1 MIKLF
6 QNEMEVND
14 MKKSSII
21 LISII
26 AIVVIIAIFLVG
38 SYNGL
43 VSKSEAVDKSFSN
56 LDVML
61 ERRADLIPNLVS
73 TVKGYTTHET
83 EIINSITDARTK
95 LMNANSVEEKSN
107 ANNELTSSL
116 NALMVVVEN
125 YPDLKSSQ
133 NFIQLSDE
141 LSGTENRIAVARKDY
156 NDAVKDYNLK
166 VKTFPGNILAG
177 MFGFE
182 QKQYFEAKESSREV
196 PSVNFE

>member
-1 MIKLF
+1 
-6 QNEMEVND
+6 
-14 MKKSSII
+14 MKKSNII
-21 LISII
+21 LITVIAII
-26 AIVVIIAIFLVG
+26 AIIVMFLVG

-43 VSKSEAVDKSFSN
+43 VSKSEAVDTELSN

-61 ERRADLIPNLVS
+61 QRRADLIPNLVN

-83 EIINSITDARTK
+83 EIINSITDAREK
-95 LMNANSVEEKSN
+95 LIKANSLEEKSN

-141 LSGTENRIAVARKDY
+141 
-156 NDAVKDYNLK
+156 
-166 VKTFPGNILAG
+166 
-177 MFGFE
+177 
-182 QKQYFEAKESSREV
+182 
-196 PSVNFE
+196 

>member
-1 MIKLF
+1 MLF
-6 QNEMEVND
+6 RS
-14 MKKSSII
+14 MKKSNII
-21 LISII
+21 LITVIAII
-26 AIVVIIAIFLVG
+26 AIIVMFLVG

-43 VSKSEAVDKSFSN
+43 VSKSEAVDTELSN

-61 ERRADLIPNLVS
+61 QRRADLIPNLVN

-83 EIINSITDARTK
+83 EIINSITDAREK
-95 LMNANSVEEKSN
+95 LINANSLEEKSN

-141 LSGTENRIAVARKDY
+141 LAGTENRVAVARRDY
-156 NDAVKDYNLK
+156 NSAVKNYNLK
-166 VKTFPGNILAG
+166 VKTFPGNILA
-177 MFGFE
+177 
-182 QKQYFEAKESSREV
+182 RNV
-196 PSVNFE
+196 WI

>member
-1 MIKLF
+1 
-6 QNEMEVND
+6 
-14 MKKSSII
+14 MKKSNII
-21 LISII
+21 LITVIAII
-26 AIVVIIAIFLVG
+26 AIIVMFLVG

-43 VSKSEAVDKSFSN
+43 VSKSEAVDTELSN

-61 ERRADLIPNLVS
+61 QRRVDLIPNLVN

-83 EIINSITDARTK
+83 EIINSITDAREK
-95 LMNANSVEEKSN
+95 LIKANSLEEKSN

-141 LSGTENRIAVARKDY
+141 LAGTENRVAVARRDY
-156 NDAVKDYNLK
+156 NSAVKNYNLK
-166 VKTFPGNILAG
+166 VKTFPGNILA
-177 MFGFE
+177 
-182 QKQYFEAKESSREV
+182 RNV
-196 PSVNFE
+196 WI

>member
-1 MIKLF
+1 
-6 QNEMEVND
+6 
-14 MKKSSII
+14 MKKSNII
-21 LISII
+21 LITVIAII
-26 AIVVIIAIFLVG
+26 AIIVMFLVG

-43 VSKSEAVDKSFSN
+43 VSKSEAVDTELSN

-61 ERRADLIPNLVS
+61 QRGADLIPNLVN

-83 EIINSITDARTK
+83 EIINSITDAREK
-95 LMNANSVEEKSN
+95 LINANSLEEKSN

-141 LSGTENRIAVARKDY
+141 LAGTENRVAVARRDY
-156 NDAVKDYNLK
+156 NSAVKNYNLK
-166 VKTFPGNILAG
+166 VKTFPGNILA
-177 MFGFE
+177 
-182 QKQYFEAKESSREV
+182 RNV
-196 PSVNFE
+196 WI

>member
-1 MIKLF
+1 
-6 QNEMEVND
+6 
-14 MKKSSII
+14 MKKSNII
-21 LISII
+21 LITVIAII
-26 AIVVIIAIFLVG
+26 AIIVMFLEG

-43 VSKSEAVDKSFSN
+43 VSKSEAVDTELSN

-61 ERRADLIPNLVS
+61 QRRADLIPNLVN

-83 EIINSITDARTK
+83 EIINSITDAREK
-95 LMNANSVEEKSN
+95 LINANSLEEKSN

-141 LSGTENRIAVARKDY
+141 LAGTENRVAVARRDY
-156 NDAVKDYNLK
+156 NSAVKNYNLK
-166 VKTFPGNILAG
+166 VKTFPGNILA
-177 MFGFE
+177 
-182 QKQYFEAKESSREV
+182 RNV
-196 PSVNFE
+196 WI